1 MAVATLVPCLR
12 KLWDEFDEIA
22 PNRDRRSDGWIGDAA
37 HAGNSS
43 DHNPDETGK
52 VPIRDADRLNEVHAL
67 DTDKDLNVPGLDMER
82 VVQFLLTRCRT
93 GTERRLRYIIWN
105 RRIWEASNGWRQR
118 TYTGANA
125 HDQHGHFSASYDTA
139 LEASKASWRLED
151 IPVALTEADRALVRD
166 AQQSAAAAATAAN
179 RAAAAAEKAVAAVA
193 ALTTPRPLNGPD
205 GKPDGTQYTPIGHH
219 VLMQGVPSPANG
231 GARVP
236 MHELLG
242 DIAEAALES

>member
-1 MAVATLVPCLR
+1 MPSAQLVSCLR
-12 KLWDEFDEIA
+12 QLWNEFDDIA

-37 HAGNSS
+37 HAGSSS

-52 VPIRDADRLNEVHAL
+52 VPIRDADKINEVHAL
-67 DTDKDLNVPGLDMER
+67 DVDKDLNVPGLDMER
-82 VVQFLLTRCRT
+82 VVQFLLTRCRN

-151 IPVALTEADRALVRD
+151 IPVALTDADLNKIGNMIASEV
-166 AQQSAAAAATAAN
+166 AKAVTAARN
-179 RAAAAAEKAVAAVA
+179 AELAVN
-193 ALTTPRPLNGPD
+193 ALTRARPLNGPD
-205 GKPDGTQYTPIGHH
+205 GKPDGTQYTPLGHN
-219 VLMQGVPSPANG
+219 VLMQGVPSPAKG

-242 DIAEAALES
+242 DIAEAVVES